1 MKLWIRTQKGEKILH
16 SVTVSVASVPS
27 ADELV
32 ALLRE
37 TLMPLDVPTPAVL
50 PSHAAHLNRF
60 NLCRFRKADFIE
72 HVDFDS
78 MTVEVMRGEKEKRA
92 HKKTP
97 LDEA

>member
-16 SVTVSVASVPS
+16 SVTVDVDALPE
-27 ADELV
+27 ADELT

-50 PSHAAHLNRF
+50 SSHSTHLKRF
-60 NLCRFRKADFIE
+60 NLCRFKRADFIE
-72 HVDFDS
+72 HVDFDA
-78 MTVEVMRGEKEKRA
+78 MTIEVMRNEKEKRG
-92 HKKTP
+92 HKRNP

>member
-1 MKLWIRTQKGEKILH
+1 MKLWIRTQKGEKILN
-16 SVTVSVASVPS
+16 SVTVDIPAVPD
-27 ADELV
+27 ADSLT

-50 PSHAAHLNRF
+50 ASHAVHLNRF
-60 NLCRFRKADFIE
+60 NLCRFKKADFVE

-78 MTVEVMRGEKEKRA
+78 MTIEIMRGEKEKRG
-92 HKKTP
+92 HKRNP

>member
-16 SVTVSVASVPS
+16 SVTMEVAAVPN
-27 ADELV
+27 ADELT
-32 ALLRE
+32 AMLRE

-50 PSHAAHLNRF
+50 ASHATHLNRF
-60 NLCRFRKADFIE
+60 NLCRFKKADFVE

-78 MTVEVMRGEKEKRA
+78 MTIEVMRGEKEKRT
-92 HKKTP
+92 HKRTP